1 MLPGYIASAGITV
14 ELRRDATVPF
24 TVIEKAISDGRIVL
38 WISSAAPFWPTES
51 RFDLG
56 SQAAWRLPSLRR
68 SLWEF
73 DAHRGVQNRDFYV
86 FACPLWLPLIV
97 AIAAAMRVG
106 SGVLVAFKAAP
117 DLNVPSFNRET
128 TPPNG

>member
-24 TVIEKAISDGRIVL
+24 TVIEKAIGDGRIVL

-56 SQAAWRLPSLRR
+56 SQAGGARPHFAVASGSSTRTMECKSEISMSSPVRFGLP
-68 SLWEF
+68 
-73 DAHRGVQNRDFYV
+73 
-86 FACPLWLPLIV
+86 
-97 AIAAAMRVG
+97 
-106 SGVLVAFKAAP
+106 
-117 DLNVPSFNRET
+117 
-128 TPPNG
+128 